1 MTNQD
6 ITPGIFPALF
16 LKYTK
21 CTQLHY
27 SGDITPAT
35 ALTSDAPFLLALQSK
50 SSLAGATD
58 SLVLVEELDPASN
71 DRQKYHHHQG
81 FLIFC

>member
-27 SGDITPAT
+27 SGNITPAPT
-35 ALTSDAPFLLALQSK
+35 LTSEDIHTHAPFLLALQSK

-58 SLVLVEELDPASN
+58 YLVLVEELDPASN
-71 DRQKYHHHQG
+71 D
-81 FLIFC
+81 